1 MSLKALQQKIG
12 IAADGSWG
20 PGTLRAAAAFY
31 KLSPARAA
39 HFFGQ
44 TAHETGGFKAFSEN
58 LSYGAKGLM
67 SIFKKYFPDAA
78 TAAKYERKPE
88 AIANRVYA
96 NRMGNGPESSG
107 DGWKYRGRG
116 ALQLTGKDNYA
127 AFAKFCNRPDVMTNP
142 DLVATELAFES
153 AMFFFERNKLWSICD
168 QGITDA
174 AILSLTKKINGGTHG
189 LEDRKNKTKTYH
201 MQLSAPGAVTPV
213 AESKGIVV
221 PPPAQL
227 IAASKPAAITSVSS
241 DMQLSE
247 HFNLKEF
254 TKSETAI
261 RKRIDNTPNLEH
273 TNNLKIVCEKILEP
287 VRKHFGKPVRINSGY
302 RGPALNTA
310 VGGSA
315 KSQHCNGEAVDF
327 EIDGLANPEL
337 AKWVAENC
345 DFDQIILEFY
355 DPKEGP
361 NSGWVHASYSKGK
374 NRKQKLT
381 AVTVSGKTVY
391 KPGFVV

>member
-189 LEDRKNKTKTYH
+189 LDDRKNKTKTYH

-213 AESKGIVV
+213 AESKGIIV
-221 PPPAQL
+221 PPPAHL
-227 IAASKPAAITSVSS
+227 VAASKPATITSVSS